1 MAEKRS
7 LGFQIKNIL
16 VSYGFIIIFG
26 LIFIGYSVS
35 TKSFFTGTNIMHM
48 LHSAVPLMII
58 SCGIGMVIL
67 SGQIDISVGS
77 IAFLTNSIGT
87 VLLVKLGLPI
97 IPCFLITIICGII
110 LGAVNGFFVVV
121 LRVSPL
127 IVTLGTL
134 ISFRGVA
141 LQITNSQIIGLP
153 EALRAFGNYRLGFL
167 FIDILFCF
175 FVLLV
180 FHLLHTKRPYGRFIT
195 AIGNDDEIAKKLGIQ
210 VDLVKFSVFII
221 SGALAALGGYFSM
234 IQVGA
239 INPLLGSGAEFS
251 GIAAVIIGGISLFGG
266 EGKILPGIFFGVLL
280 LVVIETGLNQIG
292 VSPYAYPFVRG
303 GIIFIA
309 MYADSLRAKS
319 RDRKI

>member
-1 MAEKRS
+1 MAEKRP
-7 LGFQIKNIL
+7 LGLQVKNIL
-16 VSYGFIIIFG
+16 VSYGFIIIFM
-26 LIFIGYSVS
+26 LIFIAYSVS
-35 TKSFFTGTNIMHM
+35 TKSFFTATNIMHM

-58 SCGIGMVIL
+58 SCGIGIVIL

-77 IAFLTNSIGT
+77 IAFLTNSIGI
-87 VLLVKLGLPI
+87 VLMVKLGWPI
-97 IPCFLITIICGII
+97 IPSFLITIICGLI
-110 LGAVNGFFVVV
+110 LGAINGFFVTV

-134 ISFRGVA
+134 ISFRGIA
-141 LQITNSQIIGLP
+141 LQLTNSQIIGLP
-153 EALRAFGNYRLGFL
+153 EALRAFGNFRLGFF

-175 FVLLV
+175 VVLAA
-180 FHLLHTKRPYGRFIT
+180 FHLLHTRRPYGRFVT
-195 AIGNDDEIAKKLGIQ
+195 AIGNDDDVARKLGIQ
-210 VDLVKFSVFII
+210 VKLVKFSVFVI

-266 EGKILPGIFFGVLL
+266 EGKILPGIFFGVML

-309 MYADSLRAKS
+309 MYADSLRAKQ
-319 RDRKI
+319 KNL

>member
-1 MAEKRS
+1 MEAMPLRRRIGNF
-7 LGFQIKNIL
+7 LI
-16 VSYGFIIIFG
+16 SYGFYIIFV
-26 LIFIGYSVS
+26 FVFVGYSVS
-35 TKSFFTGTNIMHM
+35 TESFFTLKNFFYM
-48 LHSAVPLMII
+48 LHAAVPLMVI

-87 VLLVKLGLPI
+87 VLMVKAGFPI
-97 IPCFLITIICGII
+97 PLSFIII
-110 LGAVNGFFVVV
+110 LISGVVLGAINGFFVVV

-153 EALRAFGNYRLGFL
+153 EVLRAFGNLRIGFVFFDIIFCLLVL
-167 FIDILFCF
+167 FI
-175 FVLLV
+175 
-180 FHLLHTKRPYGRFIT
+180 FHMIHIKRPYGRFVT
-195 AIGNDDEIAKKLGIQ
+195 AIGNDASIADKLGIR
-210 VDLVKFSVFII
+210 VKRVRFSVFLI
-221 SGALAALGGYFSM
+221 SGVLAALGGFFSM
-234 IQVGA
+234 TQTGA

-251 GIAAVIIGGISLFGG
+251 GIAAVIIAGISLFGG
-266 EGKILPGIFFGVLL
+266 EGKILPGVFFGVLL

-309 MYADSLRAKS
+309 MYADSLRAKT
-319 RDRKI
+319 REKRI